1 MSRPISRSILCL
13 PFPESLIKKLG
24 EAGITTYQEVVK
36 LAASIDSVLFLSA
49 EDKTLIS
56 TYVEKHSKER
66 MSFHTALDEK
76 NCIQSSW
83 KDISTGCAAIDSI
96 LGGGLKWKTITEVCG
111 RGATGKT
118 QLCMLM
124 CATVQRNNTLYSQQK
139 AIFIDTEHT
148 FNASRQKELTDS
160 LHNPYCTLSNIYVF
174 QPQSLPEFLT
184 LIRELPSFLHS
195 HSDVHL
201 LVIDS
206 VTYFF
211 REFTDM
217 LRRHEL
223 LTAFVAALTRATL
236 SFPLATLVTNHV
248 TSYAL
253 DSPEAVLNPQSVVQP
268 MLGPLWWHA
277 TTTQL
282 LLARTPQGTRLLSV
296 KKSPFLERASLSVVI
311 EQGGFQCD
319 E

>member
-1 MSRPISRSILCL
+1 
-13 PFPESLIKKLG
+13 
-24 EAGITTYQEVVK
+24 VK

-139 AIFIDTEHT
+139 AMYFCLFEMNPSFIDTEHT

-236 SFPLATLVTNHV
+236 SFPLAVSFGHLCDV
-248 TSYAL
+248 
-253 DSPEAVLNPQSVVQP
+253 DSGNEPRDELRAR
-268 MLGPLWWHA
+268 
-277 TTTQL
+277 
-282 LLARTPQGTRLLSV
+282 LARSRSQPAVGRPAHAGTPLVARDHHAAAPGAHAAGDTSV
-296 KKSPFLERASLSVVI
+296 EREEESVSGARI
-311 EQGGFQCD
+311 AIGGEWVKRRGFMGSRTGRISV
-319 E
+319 